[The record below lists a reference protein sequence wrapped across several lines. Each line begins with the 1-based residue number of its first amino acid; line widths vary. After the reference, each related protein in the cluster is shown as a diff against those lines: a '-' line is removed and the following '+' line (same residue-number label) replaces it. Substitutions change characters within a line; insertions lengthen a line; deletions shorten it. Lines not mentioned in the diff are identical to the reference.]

1 MRAFFTRILQVVWII
16 SILVIAIN
24 LPVAIAYP
32 EDAENILGASFGW
45 LVFLTVVQY
54 LVFASFNPGWAF
66 GEKKGRYFILFLMV
80 IFFLAIVGGVG
91 LKLYNKHEYSKKL
104 EVGTQVDSVKH

>member
-1 MRAFFTRILQVVWII
+1 MVWVI
-16 SILVIAIN
+16 SVLVIGIN

-32 EDAENILGASFGW
+32 KDAENILGISFSW

-54 LVFASFNPGWAF
+54 LVFASFNPSWAF
-66 GEKKGRYFILFLMV
+66 GKNKGRYFILFLMV

-91 LKLYNKHEYSKKL
+91 LKLYNKYEYSKKL
-104 EVGTQVDSVKH
+104 EVKLQSASIKY